1 MKRNSLSELNLSVF
15 DDLISTSYLSLLSQ
29 FCHIVTATPVNL
41 CVYYSV
47 LCVSVKVCKWMC
59 VWVFCTSPSLLLLF
73 FLLHCGWII
82 YFIFLI
88 CKKLALCCSQT
99 SSCLRVGFGSVPIL
113 HSWYFCVIPS
123 LLCVFFLQCG
133 WFVDCTLPPKYCS
146 LFKYF
151 LYFPLIS
158 YGGHFWLWTTQVWQF
173 FLAL

>member
-29 FCHIVTATPVNL
+29 FCHIVTATPVHL

-88 CKKLALCCSQT
+88 CKN
-99 SSCLRVGFGSVPIL
+99 
-113 HSWYFCVIPS
+113 
-123 LLCVFFLQCG
+123 LLCVAVKPVHVWG
-133 WFVDCTLPPKYCS
+133 WGLGVCLFCTLDIFVSSLHYC
-146 LFKYF
+146 
-151 LYFPLIS
+151 
-158 YGGHFWLWTTQVWQF
+158 VF
-173 FLAL
+173 FFCNVADL